1 MIDNL
6 QRLKA
11 LAEQRFDEKMAAQ
24 AEAESEQLK
33 VLAEKTKATSKYA
46 QALIDEADE
55 YIKTSEIIKAIAAER
70 EKLSQA
76 QETILKAISKMV
88 GPQRLELTSRFIRKQ
103 ANEL

>member
-46 QALIDEADE
+46 QALIDEAD
-55 YIKTSEIIKAIAAER
+55 
-70 EKLSQA
+70 
-76 QETILKAISKMV
+76 
-88 GPQRLELTSRFIRKQ
+88 
-103 ANEL
+103 